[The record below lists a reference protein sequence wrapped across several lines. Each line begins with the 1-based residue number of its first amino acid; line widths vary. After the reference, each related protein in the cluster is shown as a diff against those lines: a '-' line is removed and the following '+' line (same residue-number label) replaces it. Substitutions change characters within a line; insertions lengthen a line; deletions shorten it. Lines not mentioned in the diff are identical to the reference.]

1 LIPVLAGCAG
11 FFLMALSGLADTRG
25 RRVARAAFAAGAFLA
40 FGPAFV
46 LLAATGP
53 RLALQPA
60 ARAAALAVSALF
72 AWLLLRALVL
82 DLRPPRPS
90 AASGAADREPPAPRV
105 PPEAGPRFLSER
117 GLYALCRHP
126 GVPALCGF
134 QASLAVAT
142 ASRGLLVALA
152 PWTAC
157 NLALAA
163 LEDRFTFPAVFG
175 DAYRAYRARVPFLI
189 PNAMRNIRRKP

>member
-1 LIPVLAGCAG
+1 MIPVLAGCAG
-11 FFLMALSGLADTRG
+11 FFLMALSELAESRG
-25 RRVARAAFAAGAFLA
+25 RRLARATLAASSFLS

-53 RLALQPA
+53 RFAIHGAFRL
-60 ARAAALAVSALF
+60 AALAVAAPF

-82 DLRPPRPS
+82 DLRPPRPATAGA
-90 AASGAADREPPAPRV
+90 AASPPAPRG
-105 PPEAGPRFLSER
+105 PTGAGPRFLSDR

-134 QASLAVAT
+134 QACLALAT

-163 LEDRFTFPAVFG
+163 LEDRFLFPAVFG
-175 DAYRAYRARVPFLI
+175 DAYREYRARVPFMI
-189 PNAMRNIRRKP
+189 PNAMRNVRRKP